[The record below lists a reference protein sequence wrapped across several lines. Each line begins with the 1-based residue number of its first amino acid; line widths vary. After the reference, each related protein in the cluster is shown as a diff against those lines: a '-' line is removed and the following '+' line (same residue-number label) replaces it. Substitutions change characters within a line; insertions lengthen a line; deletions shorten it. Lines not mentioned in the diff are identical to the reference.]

1 MNDKYEPKDIE
12 PKWQEVWEKDSLYT
26 ANDSS
31 SKPKY
36 YSLMEFPY
44 PSGDGLHTGHVRGY
58 TAMDIV
64 SRKRRMEGFNVLY
77 PIGWDAFGLPTENYA
92 IKTGKDPRIVTKERT
107 DIFRKQFKSLG
118 MSFDWSR
125 EINTTDPKYYKWTQW
140 IFLQFLKHDLA
151 YKAKTE
157 INWCPKDKIGLANE
171 EVVGGLC
178 ERCGTPVEKR
188 EKEQWILRITKYADR
203 LEKDLDEL
211 DYQERIKLSQKNW
224 IGRSEGAEIEFPLNF
239 RKNPKD
245 NENRDADGNT
255 AKIKIFTTRPD
266 TIFGATYLV
275 LAPEHLWITLAIDE
289 NHDALE
295 NKNEIKKYV
304 QGVKNKTDIER
315 TSEGKEKSGI
325 EVKGVVAINPA
336 TGEEIPIWVAD
347 YVLPNYGTGAIM
359 AVPAHDQRDYD
370 FATKFN
376 LPIKEVVVPNI
387 IDERNPPVSGKVFI
401 ERKNVHPIVF
411 NPKTN
416 KYLALKWKKFDWVT
430 FPMGGIDE
438 NETIE
443 EAARREVKEETGYK
457 NLKLIQII
465 PGTVRAEYFAAH
477 KDQNRIALTNA
488 AVFELIDDE
497 QDVTSEEEKDTFDI
511 IWLERSQLNY
521 TNMTHA
527 EIEIWNSRIES
538 SSSVFTDNGVL
549 INSKEFNGLPSDE
562 AKNKITQFVGGKLV
576 TRFKLRD
583 WIFSRQRY
591 WGEPIP
597 VIHCDKCGTVPV
609 PEKDLPVELPHVT
622 KYEPT
627 DTGESPL
634 ANITEWINVSCPKCG
649 GEGKR
654 ETDVMPN
661 WAGSSWYFLR
671 YTDPHNDGEF
681 ASSEKLKYWMPVDWY
696 NGGMEHTTL
705 HLLYSRFWNKFL
717 FDIGLVPTTEPYLK
731 RTSHGLI
738 LAEGG
743 EKMSKSK
750 GNVINPDDIVERF
763 GADTLRLYEMFMG
776 PFDQAIAWSEDSLVG
791 PRRFIEKI
799 WKMSTK
805 ITDSQR
811 MINEI
816 SLNQTIKKVSEDI
829 EGMKFNTA
837 ISAMMMYANEL
848 DKEENIIKK
857 EFETL
862 LLLLSPFAPHVCEEL
877 WHRMGNKESIAL
889 AKWPTFDE
897 KKVQNSEVNIA
908 IQINGKTRS
917 ILKAKSDLPDD
928 EIKSLALSLPEI
940 GKWLVKKPQ
949 KVIIVPNKVVNIV
962 L

>member
-12 PKWQEVWEKDSLYT
+12 PKWQNKWDDLKLHQAENNS
-26 ANDSS
+26 N
-31 SKPKY
+31 KPKY

-58 TAMDIV
+58 TAMDII
-64 SRKRRMEGFNVLY
+64 SRKRRMEGYNVLF

-107 DIFRKQFKSLG
+107 DIFRTQFKKLG

-178 ERCGTPVEKR
+178 ERCGTPVEKK

-203 LEKDLDEL
+203 LEKDLEEV

-224 IGRSEGAEIEFPLNF
+224 IGRSEGAEIEFPI
-239 RKNPKD
+239 KD
-245 NENRDADGNT
+245 IDK
-255 AKIKIFTTRPD
+255 KITVFTTRPD

-275 LAPEHLWITLAIDE
+275 LAPEHSFISECEGNISNLIDIE
-289 NHDALE
+289 
-295 NKNEIKKYV
+295 KYIESV
-304 QGVKNKTDIER
+304 RNRTDIER
-315 TSEGKEKSGI
+315 TSDGKEKTGI
-325 EVKGVVAINPA
+325 KIEGIIAINPA
-336 TGEEIPIWVAD
+336 NKEEIPVFIAD
-347 YVLPNYGTGAIM
+347 YVLPQYGSGAIM
-359 AVPAHDQRDYD
+359 AVPGHDERDNQ
-370 FATKFN
+370 FAKKFD
-376 LPIKEVVVPNI
+376 LPIREVVLPNI
-387 IDERNPPVSGKVFI
+387 IDRRNPPIPGKEYV
-401 ERKNVHPIVF
+401 ERKNVHPIVY
-411 NPKTN
+411 NTRTK
-416 KYLALKWKKFDWVT
+416 KYLALKWKKFNWTT

-438 NETIE
+438 GEDIET
-443 EAARREVKEETGYK
+443 AARREVKEETGYI
-457 NLKLIQII
+457 NLKLIKVIE
-465 PGTVRAEYFAAH
+465 GTVRAEYFAAH

-488 AVFELIDDE
+488 ALFELIDDE
-497 QDVTSEEEKDTFDI
+497 QVEVGAEEKDSFDI
-511 IWLERSQLNY
+511 IWLDRSDLNY
-521 TNMTHA
+521 EHMTHA
-527 EIEIWNSRIES
+527 EIEIWNERLNTGS
-538 SSSVFTDNGVL
+538 GVYL
-549 INSKEFNGLPSDE
+549 GEGIMINSSEFNGLYSHE
-562 AKNKITQFVGGKLV
+562 IRQKIVENVKGKLV
-576 TRFKLRD
+576 TKFKLRD

-597 VIHCDKCGTVPV
+597 VIHCKKCGTVPV
-609 PEKDLPVELPHVT
+609 SEKDLPIELPHVT

-634 ANITEWINVSCPKCG
+634 ANIDDWVNVRCPNCDG
-649 GEGKR
+649 DAKR

-671 YTDPHNDGEF
+671 YTDPHNDNEF
-681 ASSEKLKYWMPVDWY
+681 ASGDNLKKWMSVDWY

-717 FDIGLVPTTEPYLK
+717 FDVGLVPTSEPYKK

-763 GADTLRLYEMFMG
+763 GADTLRIYEMFMG

-799 WKMSTK
+799 WKIFSK
-805 ITDSQR
+805 IDGNEEH
-811 MINEI
+811 INEI
-816 SLNQTIKKVSEDI
+816 SLNQVIKKVGDDI
-829 EGMKFNTA
+829 EEMKFNTA
-837 ISAMMMYANEL
+837 ISALMVYANEL
-848 DKEENIIKK
+848 EKKDDVTKK
-857 EFETL
+857 EFEVL
-862 LLLLSPFAPHVCEEL
+862 LLLLSPFAPHVTDEL
-877 WHRMGNKESIAL
+877 WERMGHKDSIAYER
-889 AKWPTFDE
+889 WPIFDE
-897 KKVQNSEVNIA
+897 KKIQNLEVKMA
-908 IQINGKTRS
+908 IQINGKTRA
-917 ILKAKSDLPDD
+917 ILTAPNNLSED
-928 EIKSLALSLPEI
+928 EVRSLALNMPEI
-940 GKWLVKKPQ
+940 TKWVIEKPQ
-949 KVIIVPNKVVNIV
+949 KVIVVPNKVVNIV

>member
-12 PKWQEVWEKDSLYT
+12 PKWQNKWDDLKLHQAENNS
-26 ANDSS
+26 N
-31 SKPKY
+31 KPKY

-58 TAMDIV
+58 TAMDII
-64 SRKRRMEGFNVLY
+64 SRKRRMEGYNVLF

-107 DIFRKQFKSLG
+107 DVFRTQFKKLG

-188 EKEQWILRITKYADR
+188 IKEQWILRITKYADR
-203 LEKDLDEL
+203 LEKDLEEVN
-211 DYQERIKLSQKNW
+211 YQERIKLSQKNW
-224 IGRSEGAEIEFPLNF
+224 IGRSEGAEINF
-239 RKNPKD
+239 ELKNTDKKV
-245 NENRDADGNT
+245 T
-255 AKIKIFTTRPD
+255 VFTTRPD

-275 LAPEHLWITLAIDE
+275 LAPENSLIDE
-289 NHDALE
+289 LKD
-295 NKNEIKKYV
+295 EISNYEEVEKYIRV
-304 QGVKNKTDIER
+304 VKGKTDIER
-315 TSEGKEKSGI
+315 TSEGKDKTG
-325 EVKGVVAINPA
+325 VKLKGVIAINPA
-336 TGEEIPIWVAD
+336 SKEEIGVWVAD
-347 YVLPNYGTGAIM
+347 YVLPQYGTGSIM
-359 AVPAHDQRDYD
+359 AVPAHDERDFE
-370 FATKFN
+370 FANKFK
-376 LPIKEVVVPNI
+376 LEIKPVIAPYFLDITANSKPREGVEIKNRNI
-387 IDERNPPVSGKVFI
+387 AVG
-401 ERKNVHPIVF
+401 IV
-411 NPKTN
+411 KHWSED
-416 KYLALKWKKFDWVT
+416 KYLMLNWKNGWTGFIT
-430 FPMGGIDE
+430 GGME
-438 NETIE
+438 PGESLEETII
-443 EAARREVKEETGYK
+443 REIKEETGYSNIKVNKTLGGPNISDFYAPHK
-457 NLKLIQII
+457 NMNQHVLGYGIYL
-465 PGTVRAEYFAAH
+465 
-477 KDQNRIALTNA
+477 
-488 AVFELIDDE
+488 ELIDDSKDE
-497 QDVTSEEEKDTFDI
+497 VKEEELDKHSVVWIRKSEVMAFLKKGSPMGDSRYSEMF
-511 IWLERSQLNY
+511 WERLQTSNFVWSGDG
-521 TNMTHA
+521 
-527 EIEIWNSRIES
+527 I
-538 SSSVFTDNGVL
+538 L
-549 INSKEFNGLPSDE
+549 INSGEFNNLSSQE
-562 AKNKITQFVGGKLV
+562 ARNKIVEFVNGKWV
-576 TRFKLRD
+576 TKFKLRD

-597 VIHCDKCGTVPV
+597 VIHCDKCGIVPV
-609 PEKDLPVELPHVT
+609 SEKNLPIELPHVT

-634 ANITEWINVSCPKCG
+634 ANINDWVNVKCPNCNG
-649 GEGKR
+649 DARR

-671 YTDPHNDGEF
+671 YTDPHNDEKF
-681 ASSEKLKYWMPVDWY
+681 ASSDNLKQWMQVDWY

-717 FDIGLVPTTEPYLK
+717 FDIDLVPTSEPYKK

-791 PRRFIEKI
+791 PRRFIEKV
-799 WKMSTK
+799 WKIFSK
-805 ITDSQR
+805 VDGNEEH
-811 MINEI
+811 INEI
-816 SLNQTIKKVSEDI
+816 SLNQVIKKVSGDI
-829 EGMKFNTA
+829 EDMKFNTA
-837 ISAMMMYANEL
+837 ISALMVYANEL
-848 DKEENIIKK
+848 EKKDDVTKK
-857 EFETL
+857 EFEVL
-862 LLLLSPFAPHVCEEL
+862 LLLLFPFAPHVAEEL
-877 WHRMGNKESIAL
+877 WERMGHEESITNEN
-889 AKWPTFDE
+889 WPKFDE
-897 KKVQNSEVNIA
+897 NKIQNLEVKIA
-908 IQINGKTRS
+908 IQINGKTRA
-917 ILKAKSDLPDD
+917 ILAAPNNLSED
-928 EIKSLALSLPEI
+928 EVRSLALNMPEI
-940 GKWLVKKPQ
+940 AKWVTEKPQ